1 MLSSDFHCK
10 ENDGT
15 IFSGSY
21 PYIQDML
28 DSTNSDSDLMNA
40 IITGDEFWVV
50 YLNTAFANGV
60 ATFTIVTGKP
70 I

>member
-1 MLSSDFHCK
+1 MTERF
-10 ENDGT
+10 G
-15 IFSGSY
+15 F
-21 PYIQDML
+21 PYTQDML